1 MSSGKTLVE
10 LIREKT
16 GVSAEQ
22 AQQAVDVVVG
32 FLKEK
37 LPEPIAAQVDQVL
50 KGDISALAD
59 QIDTAKTMLG
69 SLFGGKKDK

>member
-32 FLKEK
+32 FLKEN

-59 QIDTAKTMLG
+59 QIDAAKTMLG
-69 SLFGGKKDK
+69 GLFGGKKNE

>member
-22 AQQAVDVVVG
+22 AQQVVDVVTG

-59 QIDTAKTMLG
+59 QIDAAKTMLG
-69 SLFGGKKDK
+69 SLFGGKKDE

>member
-32 FLKEK
+32 FLKDK
-37 LPEPIAAQVDQVL
+37 LPEPIATQIDQVL
-50 KGDISALAD
+50 KSDIGALSE
-59 QIDTAKTMLG
+59 QIDAAKTLLG
-69 SLFGGKKDK
+69 GLLGGKKDS

>member
-10 LIREKT
+10 LIQEKT

-32 FLKEK
+32 FLKDK
-37 LPEPIAAQVDQVL
+37 LPEPIAAQIDQVL
-50 KGDISALAD
+50 KSDIGALAD
-59 QIDTAKTMLG
+59 QIDAAKTLLG
-69 SLFGGKKDK
+69 GLFGGKKDS

>member
-59 QIDTAKTMLG
+59 QIDAAKTMLG
-69 SLFGGKKDK
+69 SLFGGKKDE

>member
-32 FLKEK
+32 FLKDK
-37 LPEPIAAQVDQVL
+37 LPEPIATQIDQVL
-50 KGDISALAD
+50 KGDIGALSE
-59 QIDTAKTMLG
+59 QIDAAKTLLG
-69 SLFGGKKDK
+69 GLLGGKKDS

>member
-59 QIDTAKTMLG
+59 QIDAAKTMLG
-69 SLFGGKKDK
+69 GLFGGKKNE

>member
-1 MSSGKTLVE
+1 MSSAKTLVE

-22 AQQAVDVVVG
+22 AQQAIDVVVG

-37 LPEPIAAQVDQVL
+37 LPEPIAAQVDTVL
-50 KGDISALAD
+50 KSDVSAIAD
-59 QIDTAKTMLG
+59 QIDAAKTMLG
-69 SLFGGKKDK
+69 GLFGGKKD

>member
-1 MSSGKTLVE
+1 MSTGKTLVD

-22 AQQAVDVVVG
+22 AQQAIDVVIG

-37 LPEPIAAQVDQVL
+37 LPEPIAGQVDQVL
-50 KGDISALAD
+50 KGDVSSLAE
-59 QIDTAKTMLG
+59 QIDAAKEMLG
-69 SLFGGKKDK
+69 GLFGGKKNN

>member
-10 LIREKT
+10 LILEKT

-22 AQQAVDVVVG
+22 AQQVVDVVTG

-59 QIDTAKTMLG
+59 QIDAAKTMLG
-69 SLFGGKKDK
+69 SLFGGKKDE

>member
-1 MSSGKTLVE
+1 MSSAKTLVE

-22 AQQAVDVVVG
+22 AQQAIDVVVG

-37 LPEPIAAQVDQVL
+37 LPEPIAAQVDMVL
-50 KGDISALAD
+50 KSDVSAIAD
-59 QIDTAKTMLG
+59 QIDAAKTMLG
-69 SLFGGKKDK
+69 GLFGGKKD

>member
-1 MSSGKTLVE
+1 MSSAKTLVD

-22 AQQAVDVVVG
+22 AQQAIDVVVG

-37 LPEPIAAQVDQVL
+37 LPEPIAAQVDTVL
-50 KGDISALAD
+50 KSDVSAIAD
-59 QIDTAKTMLG
+59 QIDAAKTMLG
-69 SLFGGKKDK
+69 GLFGGKKD

>member
-1 MSSGKTLVE
+1 

-22 AQQAVDVVVG
+22 AQQAIDVVVG

-37 LPEPIAAQVDQVL
+37 LPEPIAAQVDTVL
-50 KGDISALAD
+50 KSDVSAIAD
-59 QIDTAKTMLG
+59 QIDAAKTMLG
-69 SLFGGKKDK
+69 GLFGGKKD

>member
-69 SLFGGKKDK
+69 SLFGGQKDK

>member
-22 AQQAVDVVVG
+22 AQQAVDVVAG

-37 LPEPIAAQVDQVL
+37 LPDPIAAQVDQVL
-50 KGDISALAD
+50 KSDLGALSE
-59 QIDTAKTMLG
+59 QIDAAKTLLG
-69 SLFGGKKDK
+69 GLLGGKKDS

>member
-16 GVSAEQ
+16 GISAEQ

-37 LPEPIAAQVDQVL
+37 LPEPIAAQVDQLL
-50 KGDISALAD
+50 KGDVSALTD
-59 QIDTAKTMLG
+59 QIDAAKTMLG
-69 SLFGGKKDK
+69 NLFGGKKDE

>member
-1 MSSGKTLVE
+1 MSSAKTLVD

-22 AQQAVDVVVG
+22 AQQAIDVVVG

-37 LPEPIAAQVDQVL
+37 LPEPIAAQLDTVL
-50 KGDISALAD
+50 KSDVSAIAD
-59 QIDTAKTMLG
+59 QIDAAKTMLG
-69 SLFGGKKDK
+69 GLFGGKKD

>member
-1 MSSGKTLVE
+1 MSSAKTLVD

-22 AQQAVDVVVG
+22 AQQAIDVVVG

-37 LPEPIAAQVDQVL
+37 LPEPIAAQVDTVL
-50 KGDISALAD
+50 KVMSVRLPIRSMPP
-59 QIDTAKTMLG
+59 KRC
-69 SLFGGKKDK
+69 

>member
-59 QIDTAKTMLG
+59 QIDAAKTMLG
-69 SLFGGKKDK
+69 NLFGGKKDE

>member
-1 MSSGKTLVE
+1 MSSAKTLVE

-22 AQQAVDVVVG
+22 AQQAIDVVVG

-37 LPEPIAAQVDQVL
+37 LPEPIAAQVDMVL
-50 KGDISALAD
+50 KSDVSTIAD
-59 QIDTAKTMLG
+59 QIDAAKTMLG
-69 SLFGGKKDK
+69 GLFGGKKD